1 MKRIIYIIAALAATV
16 MTACGPKE
24 DPIMTAMDTFMDN
37 QTTPGLYRE
46 SKIEYAFDAEK
57 DQGYFNKSERIY
69 RIMNESADKYVQ
81 CELSANPVAGQT
93 VDVVAKSF
101 GLGLSSN
108 STYKSLK
115 VDKIENNLCYLRSSA
130 ESGYVGI
137 IIVWM
142 E

>member
-1 MKRIIYIIAALAATV
+1 MKRIIYIIAALTAAL

-24 DPIMTAMDTFMDN
+24 DPIMNAMDTFMDN
-37 QTTPGLYRE
+37 QTTPGIYRE
-46 SKIEYAFDAEK
+46 SKVEYAFDIDK

-69 RIMNESADKYVQ
+69 RIMNENADKYVQ
-81 CELSANPVAGQT
+81 FELSDVPVVGQT
-93 VDVVAKSF
+93 VDVVTKSF

-108 STYKSLK
+108 ATYKHLT

>member
-1 MKRIIYIIAALAATV
+1 MKRIIYIIAALTAAL

-24 DPIMTAMDTFMDN
+24 DPIMNAMDTFMDN
-37 QTTPGLYRE
+37 QTTPGIYRE
-46 SKIEYAFDAEK
+46 SKVEYAFDIDK

-69 RIMNESADKYVQ
+69 RIMNENADKYVQ
-81 CELSANPVAGQT
+81 FELSDVPVVGQT
-93 VDVVAKSF
+93 VDVVTKSF
-101 GLGLSSN
+101 GFGLSSN
-108 STYKSLK
+108 ATYKSLT

>member
-1 MKRIIYIIAALAATV
+1 MKRIIYIIAALTAAL

-24 DPIMTAMDTFMDN
+24 DPIMNAMDTFMDN
-37 QTTPGLYRE
+37 QTTPGIYRE
-46 SKIEYAFDAEK
+46 SKVEYAFDIDK

-69 RIMNESADKYVQ
+69 RIMNENADKYVQ
-81 CELSANPVAGQT
+81 FELSDVPVVGQT
-93 VDVVAKSF
+93 VNVVTKSF

-108 STYKSLK
+108 ATYKSLT

>member
-1 MKRIIYIIAALAATV
+1 MKRIIYIIAALTAAL

-24 DPIMTAMDTFMDN
+24 DPIMNAMDTFMDN
-37 QTTPGLYRE
+37 QTPPGIYRE
-46 SKIEYAFDAEK
+46 SKVEYAFDIDK

-69 RIMNESADKYVQ
+69 RIMNENADKYVQ
-81 CELSANPVAGQT
+81 FELSDVPVVGQT
-93 VDVVAKSF
+93 VNVVTKSF

-108 STYKSLK
+108 ATYKSLT

>member
-1 MKRIIYIIAALAATV
+1 MKRIIYIIAALTAAL
-16 MTACGPKE
+16 MTACGPKV
-24 DPIMTAMDTFMDN
+24 DPIMNAMDTFMDN
-37 QTTPGLYRE
+37 QTTPGIYRE
-46 SKIEYAFDAEK
+46 SKVEYAFDIDK

-69 RIMNESADKYVQ
+69 RIMNENADKYVQ
-81 CELSANPVAGQT
+81 FELSDVPVVGQT
-93 VDVVAKSF
+93 VDVVTKSF
-101 GLGLSSN
+101 GFGLSSN
-108 STYKSLK
+108 ATYKSLT

>member
-1 MKRIIYIIAALAATV
+1 MKRIIYIIAALTAAL

-24 DPIMTAMDTFMDN
+24 DPIMNAMDTFMDN
-37 QTTPGLYRE
+37 QTTPGIYRE
-46 SKIEYAFDAEK
+46 SKVEYAFDIDK
-57 DQGYFNKSERIY
+57 DQGYFSKSERIY
-69 RIMNESADKYVQ
+69 RIMNENADKYVQ
-81 CELSANPVAGQT
+81 FELSDVPVVGQT
-93 VDVVAKSF
+93 VNVVTKSF

-108 STYKSLK
+108 ATYKSLT